1 LISFEGMEFT
11 GDLTRL
17 VADQLA
23 TGRYRGRE
31 DSAPGDWLARAWHA
45 LPADERPRLT
55 AAIHAALTHADPQVR
70 VEAVRLLDGNP
81 RMADPERL
89 LDLVEQH
96 WDLFKGLR
104 SPLDPPGVDRGSD
117 LVRLVADRASGSRG
131 THFRKNMSRDPVYG
145 IHVLAALAD
154 EEPEWAAEHIHELVT
169 PALDPHGMRLK
180 VLVYNLRRRPA
191 VLRKAVTVLAAR
203 QPACKARLTETI
215 RAQVGAAALQAE
227 LLRLLE

>member
-1 LISFEGMEFT
+1 MEFT

-154 EEPEWAAEHIHELVT
+154 EEPDVPVRCELHRLHGFPHHYERATAHLRRWDPRRGGLQDGRRADHGFLEH
-169 PALDPHGMRLK
+169 M
-180 VLVYNLRRRPA
+180 LRRRSGRCG
-191 VLRKAVTVLAAR
+191 LRRGTR
-203 QPACKARLTETI
+203 
-215 RAQVGAAALQAE
+215 
-227 LLRLLE
+227 